1 MFKIFYWSIV
11 DLFSLLSHVRLFATP
26 LTAAHQASLSFTI
39 SQSLLKLMSI
49 GSMMPSNHL
58 IPLRPFSSCPVF
70 SSIRVFSNELALHI
84 RWPKDW
90 NWFVYFL
97 FLENI
102 FIYFGVYVFSIF
114 RKYLFRKYTY
124 IFYFYSWFIY
134 FLWYTAHIFVFVVL
148 NIFQTTKYFLWAHSF
163 VFVVWNILYFS
174 FKILCIKKWCI
185 GYCLDELFSLVF
197 LSFSMCLVEEIFIY
211 PNLAL
216 KDCSKTLAFDS
227 WIITISTCLFPKL
240 YLDF

>member
-1 MFKIFYWSIV
+1 M
-11 DLFSLLSHVRLFATP
+11 
-26 LTAAHQASLSFTI
+26 
-39 SQSLLKLMSI
+39 
-49 GSMMPSNHL
+49 
-58 IPLRPFSSCPVF
+58 
-70 SSIRVFSNELALHI
+70 
-84 RWPKDW
+84 
-90 NWFVYFL
+90 YFL
-97 FLENI
+97 YLGNIYLENI
-102 FIYFGVYVFSIF
+102 LI
-114 RKYLFRKYTY
+114 
-124 IFYFYSWFIY
+124 YFYSWFIY

-148 NIFQTTKYFLWAHSF
+148 NIFQTTRYFLWAHIFVFVVLNIFQTTRYFLWAHIF